1 MGDFRITVEG
11 VGGHGCG
18 REAKAGEKVKRC
30 GTPSCPDC
38 VAIEMVEKLKQGN
51 NITSA
56 VIAHWP
62 VPGAANTQ
70 RVGNPGPIDNLLDGT
85 RDRSF

>member
-1 MGDFRITVEG
+1 MGDFRIMIEG

-30 GTPSCPDC
+30 GEPNCPDC
-38 VAIEMVEKLKQGN
+38 IAVEAVEKLRKGN
-51 NITSA
+51 SITMA
-56 VIAHWP
+56 VVAHWP
-62 VPGAANTQ
+62 VPGAARCD
-70 RVGNPGPIDNLLDGT
+70 RVTNPGPIDNLLDGT